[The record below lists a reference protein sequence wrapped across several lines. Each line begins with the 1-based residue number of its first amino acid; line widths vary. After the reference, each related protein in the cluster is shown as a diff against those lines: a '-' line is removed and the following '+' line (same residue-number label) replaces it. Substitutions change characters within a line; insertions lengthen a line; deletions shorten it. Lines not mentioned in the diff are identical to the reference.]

1 MENAFDRIKNCGLP
15 VVIYGMGNG
24 ADKLR
29 AEFAERGIEFSGVFA
44 NDEFVRG
51 QSYAGFK
58 VIDYERAKKRF
69 GKFCVV
75 PAFGAANEKAMTR
88 MREIAEEQLMICPEL
103 PLFGGKVLEK
113 EFLTENRERIEALYK
128 KTEDALSR
136 EIFEKCLLYRLTGE
150 LRCLDHIMVSL
161 ADVFRKAEPNG
172 DENFA
177 DFGAYNGDSIRS
189 FLEAAGSF
197 KGILA
202 VEPDKRSFKK
212 LEKYAESLTG
222 DVRLVNKVISEKS
235 GMIGFSAESSRNS
248 HAEEG
253 GIETPCVCGD
263 ELFADFPAS
272 IVKLDLEGHD
282 MPALR
287 GMANYIREKKPK
299 LIVPIYHRTEDF
311 LDLPEYI
318 LSLNPDYKLRFA
330 KVNCYPCW
338 DLFAIFA

>member
-51 QSYAGFK
+51 QSYAGYK

-113 EFLTENRERIEALYK
+113 DFLSENRERIEALYH

-136 EIFEKCLLYRLTGE
+136 EIFEKIGTCTERKHMRYDTCLEFRFKLNLIEGDFIKDLIRIEQGKPVMVFCMISDGMTVFQQFSALLSELCPVEHECSLHPVFFQKFRHFQIGCHRIIPACGVGNFLSVGQGE
-150 LRCLDHIMVSL
+150 NFKFHSFCFFRIGIGDDDVLF
-161 ADVFRKAEPNG
+161 VFRKIQRILPGCDQGNQAAERNK
-172 DENFA
+172 DFFHFFA
-177 DFGAYNGDSIRS
+177 FRC
-189 FLEAAGSF
+189 L
-197 KGILA
+197 L
-202 VEPDKRSFKK
+202 
-212 LEKYAESLTG
+212 L
-222 DVRLVNKVISEKS
+222 
-235 GMIGFSAESSRNS
+235 
-248 HAEEG
+248 
-253 GIETPCVCGD
+253 
-263 ELFADFPAS
+263 
-272 IVKLDLEGHD
+272 
-282 MPALR
+282 
-287 GMANYIREKKPK
+287 
-299 LIVPIYHRTEDF
+299 
-311 LDLPEYI
+311 
-318 LSLNPDYKLRFA
+318 
-330 KVNCYPCW
+330 W
-338 DLFAIFA
+338 